1 MSSKAHF
8 LPLLICINVI
18 AHVLIPSTKCSAQSL
33 AEQWSLRVQQRS
45 ELPDFRAFERANPD
59 WKVQESKPALKA
71 AVPALDPLETA
82 LLPWGG
88 NKEAIDQTMQ
98 VLFED
103 NYHRAQ
109 IIGVLH
115 GRYGGFIT
123 SELLAASLPSSF
135 QWVAGLTSVFNAAH
149 EENDHAGIWGL
160 NSAMGQ
166 TYGLL
171 QANGIDQRK
180 LVVESTRAFVRELE
194 RLQRRFPDDPHRVLV
209 AYWKGMAYATRWTG
223 APGYDKSLDEQ
234 LVLLKVLSRFM
245 VNIERPSFDLD
256 WVEQAQTWQPLACE
270 GEGINRSQLI
280 ADGVIDSQT
289 LSALLPW
296 WTSDFLSC
304 ADAQKYGTSIPRLV
318 AEQVDANPEPAKTA
332 TSNGKTENAEPNDPT
347 VAVIE
352 ESATIEGVRC
362 ILHTVKKGDTL
373 WNIAQR
379 YPGTTPEDLAE
390 INEISDYI
398 RIGQTLCV
406 PDTK

>member
-18 AHVLIPSTKCSAQSL
+18 AHVLIPSTECSAQSL
-33 AEQWSLRVQQRS
+33 AERWSLRVHQRA
-45 ELPDFRAFERANPD
+45 ELLDFRAFERDNPD
-59 WKVQESKPALKA
+59 WKVQESKPALKS

-88 NKEAIDQTMQ
+88 NKKAIDQTMQ
-98 VLFED
+98 VLFEN
-103 NYHRAQ
+103 NYHCAQ
-109 IIGVLH
+109 IMGVLH
-115 GRYGGFIT
+115 GRYGGFIS
-123 SELLAASLPSSF
+123 SELQAASLPSSF
-135 QWVAGLTSVFNAAH
+135 QWVAGLISVFNAAH
-149 EENDHAGIWGL
+149 EENDHAGIWGM

-171 QANGIDQRK
+171 RANGIDQRK

-223 APGYDKSLDEQ
+223 APGYDKGLDEQ

-280 ADGVIDSQT
+280 ADGVIDAQT

-304 ADAQKYGTSIPRLV
+304 VDAQTYGTSIPRLV

-332 TSNGKTENAEPNDPT
+332 TSNGKTGNAEPRDPT

-352 ESATIEGVRC
+352 ESATTEGVPC

-406 PDTK
+406 PDIK